1 MKSSPDT
8 SSFPTGPNSAAQA
21 TGLGTFGGVFTPSI
35 LTILGV
41 IMYLRFGWVVGNAGL
56 IGTLIIVTIST
67 AITFL
72 TALSVCAIATDKVV
86 RAGGAYYMISRSLG
100 IETGGAVGIS
110 LYFAQ
115 AVSVAL
121 YTIGFA
127 ESVVNA
133 KINIFGLSFNIQNW
147 ELNQTYVALV
157 ITVFVGI
164 LAITSAEL
172 AIKAQY
178 FIMAAI
184 ALSLIAFIFGSPLPG
199 VEPQWLAAPPETALP
214 FWTVF
219 AVFFPAVTGIMA
231 GVNMSGDL
239 KDPIKSLPT
248 GTLAAVGTGYLIYMA
263 LPIFM
268 AMRADSAN
276 LIDENVFVMQETA
289 LKGFG
294 FTMLLGVWGA
304 TLSSAIG
311 SILGAPRVL
320 QALAR
325 DGVLPPLFS
334 FLGKGHG
341 RNDEPRNGTLVSLA
355 IAIAAVCVGDLNLI
369 APILSMFF
377 LTTYFVLNV
386 SAGIE
391 GFLQSPSFR
400 PSFRVHW
407 SLSLLGAI
415 GCLAVMFLINVVAT
429 ICAAVIVLGIYLWL
443 QRRELET
450 TWGDV
455 RRGMWMALISQGI
468 FQIEEQDDPKNWRPH
483 ILVLSGAPQRRWS
496 LIELADG
503 FSHNRSLMTVSSV
516 LPSGSRDLKKQ
527 LNLERTIRDYLQKR
541 GVKALVR
548 VVSADDPFDGAV
560 KLVETYGLG
569 PLVPNT
575 VVMGDSERP
584 ESREAF
590 CNAIAEIHQSKRNLV
605 IFHENQ
611 EQKFGFR
618 RKIDVWWGGMQSNGS
633 LMLLLAYLLRTDIN
647 WRNAKIYLK
656 LVVPDAAAAA
666 AAKDNLSNLSQVL
679 RIDVIPQVIVA
690 EGRSFEEI
698 LQQYSGNS
706 DLVFLG
712 MAAPSEK
719 FTAYYEKLQAR
730 VTNLPSTIFVLA
742 APDFAFG
749 EVLTDND

>member
-1 MKSSPDT
+1 MKSSSDT
-8 SSFPTGPNSAAQA
+8 NSLPTGSNSVTQA
-21 TGLGTFGGVFTPSI
+21 TRLGTFGGVFTPSI

-67 AITFL
+67 SITFL

-127 ESVVNA
+127 ESLVNA
-133 KINIFGLSFNIQNW
+133 RIDIIGSSFNLQNLG
-147 ELNQTYVALV
+147 LNQTYVALI
-157 ITVFVGI
+157 ITVLVGI

-184 ALSLIAFIFGSPLPG
+184 AVSLLAFVFGTPLPNI
-199 VEPQWLAAPPETALP
+199 EPQWLSSPPENAVP
-214 FWTVF
+214 FWSVF

-248 GTLAAVGTGYLIYMA
+248 GTLAAVGTGYVIYMI

-268 AMRADSAN
+268 AMRADSAS

-289 LKGFG
+289 LRGFG

-325 DGVLPPLFS
+325 DGVLPPMFS
-334 FLGKGHG
+334 WLGKGHG
-341 RNDEPRNGTLVSLA
+341 KNDEPRNGTLVSLG

-377 LTTYFVLNV
+377 LTTYLVLNV

-400 PSFRVHW
+400 PSFKVHW
-407 SLSLLGAI
+407 SLSLLGAL
-415 GCLAVMFLINVVAT
+415 GCLGVMFLINALAT
-429 ICAAVIVLGIYLWL
+429 VCAAIIVSGIYIWL

-483 ILVLSGAPQRRWS
+483 ILVLSGAPQKRWS

-516 LPSGSRDLKKQ
+516 LPSGSRDLQKQ
-527 LNLERTIRDYLQKR
+527 QNLEKTIYDYLCKR
-541 GVKALVR
+541 GIKALAR
-548 VVSADDPFDGAV
+548 VVTADDPFEGAV
-560 KLVETYGLG
+560 RLVETYGLG

-575 VVMGDSERP
+575 VVMGDSEQP
-584 ESREAF
+584 ERRDAF
-590 CNAIAEIHQSKRNLV
+590 CHAIAEIHASKRNLV

-611 EQKFGFR
+611 QQGFGFR
-618 RKIDVWWGGMQSNGS
+618 RKIDVWWSGMQANGS
-633 LMLLLAYLLRTDIN
+633 LMLILAYLLRTDIN
-647 WRNAKIYLK
+647 WRNARIYLK
-656 LVVPDAAAAA
+656 LVVPNQAAAA
-666 AAKDNLSNLSQVL
+666 AAKDNLNSFSRNL
-679 RIDVIPQVIVA
+679 RIDVIPKVIVA
-690 EGRSFEEI
+690 DGRSFDEI
-698 LQQYSGNS
+698 LQQSSGNS

-712 MAAPSEK
+712 MAAPSSD
-719 FTAYYEKLQAR
+719 FTKYYEKFQDR
-730 VTNLPSTIFVLA
+730 VANLPSTVFVLA

-749 EVLTDND
+749 EVLTE

>member
-1 MKSSPDT
+1 MKSPSDP
-8 SSFPTGPNSAAQA
+8 SSLPSLNSAAQA

-133 KINIFGLSFNIQNW
+133 KINLFGTSFNFQDW
-147 ELNQTYVALV
+147 ELNQTYVALI
-157 ITVFVGI
+157 ITVLVGI
-164 LAITSAEL
+164 LAITSASL

-184 ALSLIAFIFGSPLPG
+184 AISLLMFILGSPLPNI
-199 VEPQWLAAPPETALP
+199 EPQWLAAPAPSALP

-248 GTLAAVGTGYLIYMA
+248 GTLAAVGTGYVIYMI
-263 LPIFM
+263 LPIFL
-268 AMRADSAN
+268 AMRADSAS
-276 LIDENVFVMQETA
+276 LIDENIFVMQETA
-289 LKGFG
+289 LAGFG

-334 FLGKGHG
+334 FLGKGQG
-341 RNDEPRNGTLVSLA
+341 INDEPRNGTLVSLA
-355 IAIAAVCVGDLNLI
+355 IAIAAVCIGDLNLI

-386 SAGIE
+386 SAAIE

-407 SLSLLGAI
+407 SLSLLGAV
-415 GCLAVMFLINVVAT
+415 GCLGVMFLINALAT
-429 ICAAVIVLGIYLWL
+429 ICAAVIVLGIYIWL
-443 QRRELET
+443 QRRELKT

-468 FQIEEQDDPKNWRPH
+468 FQIEEQEDPKNWRPH
-483 ILVLSGAPQRRWS
+483 ILVLSGAPQKRWS

-516 LPSGSRDLKKQ
+516 LPSGSRDLKQQ
-527 LNLERTIRDYLQKR
+527 LNLEKTIRDYLQKR

-548 VVSADDPFDGAV
+548 VVTADDPFDGAV

-575 VVMGDSERP
+575 IVMGDSEQP
-584 ESREAF
+584 EHRAGF
-590 CNAIAEIHQSKRNLV
+590 CQAIADIHDSKRNLV
-605 IFHENQ
+605 VFHENQ
-611 EQKFGFR
+611 TQKFGFR
-618 RKIDVWWGGMQSNGS
+618 RKIDVWWGGGMQANGS

-656 LVVPDAAAAA
+656 LVVANQAAAI
-666 AAKDNLSNLSQVL
+666 AAKNNLNRFSQNL

-690 EGRSFEEI
+690 EGRSFDKI
-698 LQQYSGNS
+698 LQQSSGNS

-712 MAAPSEK
+712 MAAPSASFLE
-719 FTAYYEKLQAR
+719 YYEKLQQR
-730 VTNLPSTIFVLA
+730 VTNLPSTVFVLA

-749 EVLTDND
+749 EVLSE

>member
-1 MKSSPDT
+1 MKSSSET
-8 SSFPTGPNSAAQA
+8 NSLPTGSNTAVQA

-127 ESVVNA
+127 ESLVNA
-133 KINIFGLSFNIQNW
+133 KIDIFGLSLNFQDW
-147 ELNQTYVALV
+147 GLNQTYVALI
-157 ITVFVGI
+157 ITVLVGI

-184 ALSLIAFIFGSPLPG
+184 AISLLAFIFGSPLPG
-199 VEPQWLAAPPETALP
+199 VEVQWLSAPDVENSIP

-248 GTLAAVGTGYLIYMA
+248 GTLAAVGTGYVIYMI

-268 AMRADSAN
+268 SLRADSASLVDPN
-276 LIDENVFVMQETA
+276 IFVMQETA
-289 LKGFG
+289 FNGLG

-325 DGVLPPLFS
+325 DGVLPPMFS
-334 FLGKGHG
+334 ALGKGHG
-341 RNDEPRNGTLVSLA
+341 ANDEPRNGTLVSLA

-377 LTTYFVLNV
+377 LTTYLVLNV

-415 GCLAVMFLINVVAT
+415 GCLGVMFLINPVAT
-429 ICAAVIVLGIYLWL
+429 FCAAIVVSGIYIWL

-455 RRGMWMALISQGI
+455 RRGMWMALISKGI
-468 FQIEEQDDPKNWRPH
+468 FQIEEQEDPKNWRPH
-483 ILVLSGAPQRRWS
+483 ILVLSGAPRKRWS

-516 LPSGSRDLKKQ
+516 LPSGSRDLKQQ
-527 LNLERTIRDYLQKR
+527 LNLEKTIRDYLQKR
-541 GVKALVR
+541 GVRALVR
-548 VVSADDPFDGAV
+548 VVTAEDPFDGAV

-575 VVMGDSERP
+575 IVMGDSEQP
-584 ESREAF
+584 ESRAGF
-590 CNAIAEIHQSKRNLV
+590 CNAIAEIHESKRNLV

-611 EQKFGFR
+611 QQGFGFR

-656 LVVPDAAAAA
+656 LVVPNQAAAA
-666 AAKDNLSNLSQVL
+666 AAKDNLNNFSKSL
-679 RIDVIPQVIVA
+679 RIDVIPKVIVA
-690 EGRSFEEI
+690 DGRSFDEI
-698 LQQYSGNS
+698 LQQSSGNS

-712 MAAPSEK
+712 MAAPSEG
-719 FTAYYEKLQAR
+719 FTDYYEKLQHKVA
-730 VTNLPSTIFVLA
+730 NLPSTIFVLA

-749 EVLTDND
+749 ELLAE